1 MYASC
6 MGGPTKKAR
15 LNLTIDPDIYRA
27 SRRAFNVLDMN
38 MSAFV
43 EQQLALFLQIL
54 TPFDPVMDQV
64 ERGEVDPATLKAAIR
79 AFNASTTG
87 LIGEQLVEFG
97 KATQDLHQLEQEV
110 NTDKK

>member
-43 EQQLALFLQIL
+43 EQQLAVFLQVL
-54 TPFDPVMDQV
+54 KPFDTVMDQA
-64 ERGEVDPATLKAAIR
+64 ERGEIDPATLKSAMR
-79 AFNASTTG
+79 AFNASG
-87 LIGEQLVEFG
+87 AELVGDSLIQFG
-97 KATQDLHQLEQEV
+97 KIQREMAELAEGH
-110 NTDKK
+110 TDKK